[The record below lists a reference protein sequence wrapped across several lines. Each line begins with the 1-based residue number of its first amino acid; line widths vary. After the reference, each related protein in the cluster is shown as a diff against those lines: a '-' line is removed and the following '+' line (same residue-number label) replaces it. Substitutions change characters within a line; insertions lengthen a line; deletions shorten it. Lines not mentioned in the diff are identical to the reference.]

1 MKALVNEL
9 NTGAHSTHTPYTYGE
24 PKEYNYMT
32 IDGSVWMD
40 VCVWVC
46 VQCVNILHCKK
57 VLKTSGKVNDNYDD
71 GA

>member
-9 NTGAHSTHTPYTYGE
+9 NTCARAHTQHNTYNDRE

-32 IDGSVWMD
+32 IDGCLDAWM
-40 VCVWVC
+40 CA
-46 VQCVNILHCKK
+46 CVNISHCKK